1 MKNIKPGLY
10 KHFKNNNYLII
21 TTVVDTE
28 NEEAFV
34 LYTAESDNK
43 CRLWIRPIEM
53 FYEEVE
59 TNHGTMPRF
68 AYVRDFN
75 QNERQM
81 LKQQLFEQ

>member
-59 TNHGTMPRF
+59 TSHGTMPRF